1 MSRINEEQVKYV
13 ADLARLSFTDEEI
26 KTFTTQLDDIIGFA
40 EQLNALDTE
49 GIEPTTHVLDMYNV
63 MRDDVVEPSLPRE
76 EALKNAP
83 LQEEGQVKVP
93 LIMEA
98 D

>member
-13 ADLARLSFTDEEI
+13 ANLARLSFTDQEI

-40 EQLNALDTE
+40 EQLNELDTQ
-49 GIEPTTHVLDMYNV
+49 GVEPTTHVLDMYNV
-63 MRDDVVEPSLPRE
+63 MREDVVEASLPRE

-83 LQEEGQVKVP
+83 VQEDGQVKVP

>member
-1 MSRINEEQVKYV
+1 MSRITEDQVKYV
-13 ADLARLSFTDEEI
+13 AHLARLSFDEEEI

-40 EQLNALDTE
+40 EQLNELDTE

-83 LQEEGQVKVP
+83 DQEDGQFKVP

>member
-1 MSRINEEQVKYV
+1 MSRISEEQVKYV
-13 ADLARLSFTDEEI
+13 ANLARLSFTDAEV
-26 KTFTTQLDDIIGFA
+26 KTFTSQLDDIIGFA
-40 EQLNALDTE
+40 EQLNELDTE
-49 GIEPTTHVLDMYNV
+49 GIEPTTHVLDMHNV
-63 MRDDVVEPSLPRE
+63 MRKDVVQPSLPRK

>member
-1 MSRINEEQVKYV
+1 MSRINEDQVKYV
-13 ADLARLSFTDEEI
+13 ANLARLSFTDQEI

-40 EQLNALDTE
+40 EQLNELDTQ

-63 MRDDVVEPSLPRE
+63 MREDVVEPSLPRE

-83 LQEEGQVKVP
+83 VQEDGQVKVP

>member
-1 MSRINEEQVKYV
+1 MSRINEEQVRYV
-13 ADLARLSFTDEEI
+13 ANLARLSFDDDAI
-26 KTFTTQLDDIIGFA
+26 KKFTTQLDDIIGFA
-40 EQLNALDTE
+40 EQLNELDTE
-49 GIEPTTHVLDMYNV
+49 GIEPTTHVLDMHNV

-83 LQEEGQVKVP
+83 VQEDGQVKVP

>member
-1 MSRINEEQVKYV
+1 MSRISEDQVKYV
-13 ADLARLSFTDEEI
+13 ANLARLSFNDEDI
-26 KTFTTQLDDIIGFA
+26 KKFTTQLDDIIGFA
-40 EQLNALDTE
+40 EQLNELDTK
-49 GIEPTTHVLDMYNV
+49 GVEPTTHVLDMYNV

-83 LQEEGQVKVP
+83 VQEKGQVKVP

>member
-1 MSRINEEQVKYV
+1 MSRISEEQVKYV
-13 ADLARLSFTDEEI
+13 AHLARLSFNDEEI

-40 EQLNALDTE
+40 EQLNELDTE

-63 MRDDVVEPSLPRE
+63 MRKDEVQPSLPRE

-83 LQEEGQVKVP
+83 LQEDGQIKVP
-93 LIMEA
+93 MIMEA

>member
-1 MSRINEEQVKYV
+1 MSRISEEQVKYV
-13 ADLARLSFTDEEI
+13 AHLARLSFREEEI
-26 KTFTTQLDDIIGFA
+26 KTLTTQLDDIIGFA
-40 EQLNALDTE
+40 EQLNELDTE
-49 GIEPTTHVLDMYNV
+49 GIEPTTHVLDMHNV
-63 MRDDVVEPSLPRE
+63 MRDDVVVPSLSRE

-83 LQEEGQVKVP
+83 VQEEGQVKVP